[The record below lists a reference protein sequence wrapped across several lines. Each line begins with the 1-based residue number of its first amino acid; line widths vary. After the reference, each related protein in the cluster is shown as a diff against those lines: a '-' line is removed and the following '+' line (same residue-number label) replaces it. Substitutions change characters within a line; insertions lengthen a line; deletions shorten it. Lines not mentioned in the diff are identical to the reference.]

1 LFAVSHELSSN
12 NSGTNQVTRLL
23 FVEDDSV
30 YFNLLER
37 LLQTVEDPKFEILW
51 AATVEHA
58 LVNLQEQEVDVIL
71 LDLNLPDSEGIETF
85 QRIQRHA
92 VRIPIIVLSGSN
104 DEKQAMETVRLGAQD
119 FLIKGQVGVQ
129 SLVRCVRYTLARFEV
144 AEYRERI
151 QAINDFTAALA
162 HDLRGPIIGAERLLA
177 AMLSNE
183 NSSFSRDDL
192 SMLKLLQSN
201 NEFLRGKVDSLL
213 QVYRLESDLK
223 NLNLES
229 VDMSSLVR
237 NCVRRFAVPGN
248 KVKPKI
254 AFLDASAFEVGGLE
268 VAGNRTA
275 LNQLC
280 TNLLDNAVKF
290 STPGDPIE
298 VSCVR
303 NNDCVEL
310 SVKDVGQGIAPDD
323 LKSLFRKFWRGG
335 SHTFVPGTGLGLYLC
350 EKIVSA
356 HHGSITCASR
366 LGEGSTFTVNLPVA
380 H

>member
-1 LFAVSHELSSN
+1 MSHELLSN
-12 NSGTNQVTRLL
+12 NSGTDQVIRLL

-30 YFNLLER
+30 YFNLLKR
-37 LLQTVEDPKFEILW
+37 LLQTVEDTKFEILW
-51 AATVEHA
+51 ASTLEQT
-58 LVNLQEQEVDVIL
+58 LSSLQEQQVDVIL

-85 QRIQRHA
+85 LQIHKQA
-92 VRIPIIVLSGSN
+92 ARIPIIVLSGSD
-104 DEKQAMETVRLGAQD
+104 DERQALETVRLGAQD
-119 FLIKGQVGVQ
+119 FLIKGKVGVH
-129 SLVRCVRYTLARFEV
+129 SLVRCVRYTLARLEV

-162 HDLRGPIIGAERLLA
+162 HDLRGPIIGAERVLA

-183 NSSFSRDDL
+183 DSTLSQDNL

-223 NLNLES
+223 SLNLES

-237 NCVRRFAVPGN
+237 NCVRQFAAPSSEL
-248 KVKPKI
+248 KHRI
-254 AFLDASAFEVGGLE
+254 AIRSVSGLE

-303 NNDCVEL
+303 NEGTIEL

-350 EKIVSA
+350 DKIVSA
-356 HHGSITCASR
+356 HHGSISCASR
-366 LGEGSTFTVNLPVA
+366 LGEGSTFTVCLPVA